1 MRMNLPYQSGK
12 VTLTS
17 HFGWRTLNGQRD
29 YHKGVDL
36 SGTDKTLVAPCDGVV
51 GSSTIITD
59 KSNLT
64 WQWGNYIRI
73 DTPDGLRIF
82 MCHMAQRKVKV
93 GQKVKAG
100 DVVGIEGNT
109 GYSFGSHCH
118 FEVRKNGES
127 VDPTPYLGIP
137 NEWGQYDIKTTSKG
151 ERRMNID
158 TKLDISDGKGNT
170 NVKDSYDKDG
180 ITYTRVKDFAI
191 IYHDKD
197 KRKGGLKRY
206 INGGFFANYRSEDG
220 EVYTLP
226 VANLA
231 CDIKDIP
238 AAAKG
243 NLFEHVYGNHLVY
256 SIADNATK
264 QFAGKKVSTLLVPYT
279 GDPKIERV
287 DKIPSGIKYAVSGV
301 PVVVDKKPVDM
312 SYVNAEGWDGSTTY
326 GTSRNMLGIRGGEI
340 WVLTL
345 KTTSANY
352 IKSGE
357 VWRKIQGEGFENVI
371 ALDGGGSYIR
381 VEGIKRRSTGGS
393 RAVNNII
400 AF

>member
-1 MRMNLPYQSGK
+1 MKMNLPYKSGK

-36 SGTDKTLVAPCDGVV
+36 SGTDKTLVAPCDGVI

-73 DTPDGLRIF
+73 DTADGLKIF

-137 NEWGQYDIKTTSKG
+137 NEWGQYDVKSVPKKPT
-151 ERRMNID
+151 
-158 TKLDISDGKGNT
+158 
-170 NVKDSYDKDG
+170 VYKDSYDKDG
-180 ITYTRVKDFAI
+180 ITYTRAKDFAI
-191 IYHDKD
+191 IYHDAD
-197 KRKGGLKRY
+197 KRKGGVKRY

-238 AAAKG
+238 AAAKE
-243 NLFEHVYGNHLVY
+243 NLFEHVYGSHLVY

-264 QFAGKKVSTLLVPYT
+264 QFAGKKVSTLLVTYSGKPT
-279 GDPKIERV
+279 IERV
-287 DKIPSGIKYAVSGV
+287 DKIPSGIMYAVSGV
-301 PVVVDKKPVDM
+301 PVVIDKKPVDM
-312 SYVNAEGWDGSTTY
+312 TYVNAEGWDSSTTY

-345 KTTSANY
+345 KTTTANY

-357 VWRKIQGEGFENVI
+357 VWRKIQGEGFEDVI

>member
-1 MRMNLPYQSGK
+1 MRMNLPYKSGK

-36 SGTDKTLVAPCDGVV
+36 SGTDKTLVAPCDGVI
-51 GSSTIITD
+51 GSSTIVTD

-73 DTPDGLRIF
+73 DTPDGLKIF

-137 NEWGQYDIKTTSKG
+137 NEWGQYDIKAAPKEPTVYK
-151 ERRMNID
+151 N
-158 TKLDISDGKGNT
+158 
-170 NVKDSYDKDG
+170 SYDKDG
-180 ITYTRVKDFAI
+180 ITYTRVKEFAI
-191 IYHDKD
+191 IYHDAD
-197 KRKGGLKRY
+197 KRKGGVKRY

-264 QFAGKKVSTLLVPYT
+264 QFVGKKVSTLLVPYSGKPT
-279 GDPKIERV
+279 IERV
-287 DKIPSGIKYAVSGV
+287 DKIPTGIKYAVSGV
-301 PVVVDKKPVDM
+301 PVVIDKKPVDM
-312 SYVNAEGWDGSTTY
+312 NYVGAEGWDSSTTY
-326 GTSRNMLGIRGGEI
+326 GTSRNMLGIRSSEI

-357 VWRKIQGEGFENVI
+357 VWKKIQGEGFEDVI

>member
-1 MRMNLPYQSGK
+1 MKMNLPYQSGK

-36 SGTDKTLVAPCDGVV
+36 SGTDKTLVAPCDGVI

-73 DTPDGLRIF
+73 DTADGLKIF
-82 MCHMAQRKVKV
+82 MCHMAARKVKV

-137 NEWGQYDIKTTSKG
+137 NEWGQYDIKAAPK
-151 ERRMNID
+151 EPA
-158 TKLDISDGKGNT
+158 
-170 NVKDSYDKDG
+170 VYKDSYDKDG
-180 ITYTRVKDFAI
+180 ITYTRAKDFAI

-197 KRKGGLKRY
+197 KRKGGVKRY

-231 CDIKDIP
+231 CDIKEIP

-243 NLFEHVYGNHLVY
+243 NLYEHVYGNHLVY
-256 SIADNATK
+256 GTADNATK
-264 QFAGKKVSTLLVPYT
+264 QFAGKKVSTLLVPYSGKPT
-279 GDPKIERV
+279 IERV

-312 SYVNAEGWDGSTTY
+312 SYVGAEGWDGSTTY
-326 GTSRNMLGIRGGEI
+326 GTSRNMLGIRNGEI

>member
-1 MRMNLPYQSGK
+1 MKMNLPYKSGK

-36 SGTDKTLVAPCDGVV
+36 SGTDKTLVAPCDGVI

-73 DTPDGLRIF
+73 DTADGLKIF

-127 VDPTPYLGIP
+127 IDPTPYLGIP
-137 NEWGQYDIKTTSKG
+137 NEWGQYDIKAAPKEPTVYK
-151 ERRMNID
+151 E
-158 TKLDISDGKGNT
+158 
-170 NVKDSYDKDG
+170 SYDKDG
-180 ITYTRVKDFAI
+180 ITYTRAKDFAI
-191 IYHDKD
+191 IYHDAD
-197 KRKGGLKRY
+197 KRKGGVKRY
-206 INGGFFANYRSEDG
+206 INGGFFANYSSEGG

-231 CDIKDIP
+231 CDIKEIP

-256 SIADNATK
+256 GTADNATK
-264 QFAGKKVSTLLVPYT
+264 QFAGKKVSTLLVPYSGKPT
-279 GDPKIERV
+279 IERV

-312 SYVNAEGWDGSTTY
+312 IYVNAEGWDGSTTY
-326 GTSRNMLGIRGGEI
+326 GTSRNMLGIRNGEI

-357 VWRKIQGEGFENVI
+357 VWRKIQGEGFEDVI

>member
-1 MRMNLPYQSGK
+1 MKMNLPYKSGK

-36 SGTDKTLVAPCDGVV
+36 SGTDKTLVAPCDGVI

-73 DTPDGLRIF
+73 DTSDGLKIF
-82 MCHMAQRKVKV
+82 MCHMAQRKVKI

-137 NEWGQYDIKTTSKG
+137 NEWGQYDIKAAPK
-151 ERRMNID
+151 EPA
-158 TKLDISDGKGNT
+158 
-170 NVKDSYDKDG
+170 VYKDSYDKDG
-180 ITYTRVKDFAI
+180 ITYTRAKDFAI

-197 KRKGGLKRY
+197 KRKGGVKRY

-231 CDIKDIP
+231 CDIKDVP

-243 NLFEHVYGNHLVY
+243 NLYELVYGNHLVY
-256 SIADNATK
+256 GTADNATK
-264 QFAGKKVSTLLVPYT
+264 QFVGKKVSTLLVPYSGKPT
-279 GDPKIERV
+279 VERV

-301 PVVVDKKPVDM
+301 PVVINKKPVDM
-312 SYVNAEGWDGSTTY
+312 TYVNAEGWDGSTTY
-326 GTSRNMLGIRGGEI
+326 GTSRNMLGIRNGEI

-357 VWRKIQGEGFENVI
+357 VWKKIQGEGFEGVI

-393 RAVNNII
+393 RAINNII

>member
-1 MRMNLPYQSGK
+1 MKMNLPYKSGK

-17 HFGWRTLNGQRD
+17 HFGWRTLNGSRD

-36 SGTDKTLVAPCDGVV
+36 SGTDKTLVAPCDGVI

-73 DTPDGLRIF
+73 DTADGLKIF
-82 MCHMAQRKVKV
+82 MCHMASRKVKV

-118 FEVRKNGES
+118 FEVRKNGVS

-137 NEWGQYDIKTTSKG
+137 NEWGQYDIKAAPK
-151 ERRMNID
+151 EPA
-158 TKLDISDGKGNT
+158 
-170 NVKDSYDKDG
+170 VYKDNYDKDG
-180 ITYTRVKDFAI
+180 ITYTRAKDFAI
-191 IYHDKD
+191 IYHDAD
-197 KRKGGLKRY
+197 KRKGGAKRY
-206 INGGFFANYRSEDG
+206 INGGFFANYRSEGG

-231 CDIKDIP
+231 CDIKEIP
-238 AAAKG
+238 SAAKD
-243 NLFEHVYGNHLVY
+243 NLFEHVYGDHLVY

-264 QFAGKKVSTLLVPYT
+264 QFAGRKVSTLLVPYT

-301 PVVVDKKPVDM
+301 PVVIDKKPVDM
-312 SYVNAEGWDGSTTY
+312 TYVNAEGWDGSTTY
-326 GTSRNMLGIRGGEI
+326 NTSRNMLGIRGGEI

-357 VWRKIQGEGFENVI
+357 VWKKIQGEGFEDVI

>member
-1 MRMNLPYQSGK
+1 MKMNLPYKSGK

-36 SGTDKTLVAPCDGVV
+36 SGTDKTLVAPCDGVI

-73 DTPDGLRIF
+73 DTADGLKIF
-82 MCHMAQRKVKV
+82 MCHMAARKVKV
-93 GQKVKAG
+93 GQKVKTG

-137 NEWGQYDIKTTSKG
+137 NEWGQYDIKAAPK
-151 ERRMNID
+151 EPA
-158 TKLDISDGKGNT
+158 
-170 NVKDSYDKDG
+170 VYKDSYDKDG
-180 ITYTRVKDFAI
+180 ITYTRAKDFAI

-197 KRKGGLKRY
+197 KRKGGVKRY

-231 CDIKDIP
+231 CDIKEIP
-238 AAAKG
+238 AAAKD

-264 QFAGKKVSTLLVPYT
+264 QFAGKKVSTLLVPHM
-279 GDPKIERV
+279 GDPRIERV

-301 PVVVDKKPVDM
+301 PVVINKKPVDM
-312 SYVNAEGWDGSTTY
+312 AYVNAEGWDSSTTY
-326 GTSRNMLGIRGGEI
+326 NTSRNMLGIRNGEI

-345 KTTSANY
+345 KTTTANY

-357 VWRKIQGEGFENVI
+357 VWKKIQGEGFEDVI

>member
-1 MRMNLPYQSGK
+1 MKMNLPYKSGK

-36 SGTDKTLVAPCDGVV
+36 SGTDKTLVAPCDGVI

-73 DTPDGLRIF
+73 DTADRLKIF

-137 NEWGQYDIKTTSKG
+137 NEWGQYDIKAAPK
-151 ERRMNID
+151 EPA
-158 TKLDISDGKGNT
+158 
-170 NVKDSYDKDG
+170 VYKDSYDKDG

-191 IYHDKD
+191 IYHDAD
-197 KRKGGLKRY
+197 KRKGGAKRY

-231 CDIKDIP
+231 CDIKEIP

-264 QFAGKKVSTLLVPYT
+264 QFAGKKVSTLLVPYSGKPT
-279 GDPKIERV
+279 IERV

-301 PVVVDKKPVDM
+301 PVVIDKKPVDM
-312 SYVNAEGWDGSTTY
+312 NYVGAEGWDSSTTY
-326 GTSRNMLGIRGGEI
+326 GTSRNMLGIRNGEI

-357 VWRKIQGEGFENVI
+357 VWRKIQGEGFEDVI

>member
-1 MRMNLPYQSGK
+1 MKMNLPYKSGK

-36 SGTDKTLVAPCDGVV
+36 SGTNKTLVAPCDGVI

-73 DTPDGLRIF
+73 DTADGLKIF

-137 NEWGQYDIKTTSKG
+137 NEWGQYDIKAAPKEPT
-151 ERRMNID
+151 
-158 TKLDISDGKGNT
+158 
-170 NVKDSYDKDG
+170 VYKDSYDKDG

-191 IYHDKD
+191 IYHDAD
-197 KRKGGLKRY
+197 KRKGGVKRY
-206 INGGFFANYRSEDG
+206 INGGFFANYRPEDG

-238 AAAKG
+238 AAAKW

-264 QFAGKKVSTLLVPYT
+264 QFVGKKVSTLLVPYSGKPT
-279 GDPKIERV
+279 IERV
-287 DKIPSGIKYAVSGV
+287 DKILSGIKYAVSGV

-312 SYVNAEGWDGSTTY
+312 NYVGAEGWDSSTTY
-326 GTSRNMLGIRGGEI
+326 GTSRNMLGIRNGEI

-357 VWRKIQGEGFENVI
+357 VWRKIQGEGFEDVI

>member
-1 MRMNLPYQSGK
+1 MKMNLPYKSGK

-36 SGTDKTLVAPCDGVV
+36 SGTDKTLVAPCDGVI

-73 DTPDGLRIF
+73 DTPDGLKIF
-82 MCHMAQRKVKV
+82 MCHMAARKVKV

-137 NEWGQYDIKTTSKG
+137 NEWGRYDIKAAPK
-151 ERRMNID
+151 EPA
-158 TKLDISDGKGNT
+158 
-170 NVKDSYDKDG
+170 VYKDSYDKDG

-191 IYHDKD
+191 IYHDAD
-197 KRKGGLKRY
+197 KRKGGAKRY

-231 CDIKDIP
+231 CDIKEIS

-264 QFAGKKVSTLLVPYT
+264 QFAGKKVSTLLVPYSGKPT
-279 GDPKIERV
+279 IERV

-312 SYVNAEGWDGSTTY
+312 SYVNAEGWDSSTTY
-326 GTSRNMLGIRGGEI
+326 GTSRNMLGIRSGEI

-357 VWRKIQGEGFENVI
+357 VWRKIQGEGFEDVI

>member
-1 MRMNLPYQSGK
+1 MKMNLPYKSGK

-36 SGTDKTLVAPCDGVV
+36 SGTDKTLVAPCDGVI

-73 DTPDGLRIF
+73 DTADGLKIF
-82 MCHMAQRKVKV
+82 MCHMAARKVKV

-137 NEWGQYDIKTTSKG
+137 NEWGQYDIKAAPK
-151 ERRMNID
+151 EPA
-158 TKLDISDGKGNT
+158 
-170 NVKDSYDKDG
+170 VYKDSYDKDG
-180 ITYTRVKDFAI
+180 ITYTRAKDFAI

-197 KRKGGLKRY
+197 KRKGGVKRY
-206 INGGFFANYRSEDG
+206 INGGFFANYRAEDD

-256 SIADNATK
+256 SIADNVTK
-264 QFAGKKVSTLLVPYT
+264 QFAGKKVSTLLVPYSGKPT
-279 GDPKIERV
+279 IERV

-301 PVVVDKKPVDM
+301 PVVIDKKPVDM
-312 SYVNAEGWDGSTTY
+312 TYVNAEGWDGSTTY
-326 GTSRNMLGIRGGEI
+326 GTSRNMLGIRNGEI

-357 VWRKIQGEGFENVI
+357 VWKKIQGEGFEDVI

-381 VEGIKRRSTGGS
+381 VEGIKRRSTGGG

>member
-1 MRMNLPYQSGK
+1 MKMNLPYQSGK

-36 SGTDKTLVAPCDGVV
+36 SGTDKTLVAPCDGVIV
-51 GSSTIITD
+51 SSTIITD

-73 DTPDGLRIF
+73 DTADGLKIF
-82 MCHMAQRKVKV
+82 MCHMAARKVKV
-93 GQKVKAG
+93 GQNVKAG

-137 NEWGQYDIKTTSKG
+137 NEWGQYDVKAAPKEPT
-151 ERRMNID
+151 
-158 TKLDISDGKGNT
+158 
-170 NVKDSYDKDG
+170 VYKDSYDKDG
-180 ITYTRVKDFAI
+180 VTYTRAKDFAI

-197 KRKGGLKRY
+197 KRKGGVKRY

-238 AAAKG
+238 AAAKD

-256 SIADNATK
+256 GTADNATK
-264 QFAGKKVSTLLVPYT
+264 QFAGKKVSTLLVPYSGKPT
-279 GDPKIERV
+279 IERV

-301 PVVVDKKPVDM
+301 PVVIEKKPVDM
-312 SYVNAEGWDGSTTY
+312 AYVNAEGWDGSTTY

-357 VWRKIQGEGFENVI
+357 VWKKIQDEGFEDVI

>member
-1 MRMNLPYQSGK
+1 MKMNLPYKSGK

-36 SGTDKTLVAPCDGVV
+36 SGTDKTLVAPCDGVI

-73 DTPDGLRIF
+73 DTADGLKIF
-82 MCHMAQRKVKV
+82 MCHMTQRKVKV

-137 NEWGQYDIKTTSKG
+137 NEWGQYDIKAAQKKPT
-151 ERRMNID
+151 
-158 TKLDISDGKGNT
+158 
-170 NVKDSYDKDG
+170 VYKDSYDKDG
-180 ITYTRVKDFAI
+180 ITYTRANDFAI
-191 IYHDKD
+191 IYHDAD
-197 KRKGGLKRY
+197 KRKGGVKRY
-206 INGGFFANYRSEDG
+206 INGGFFANYRSENG

-238 AAAKG
+238 AAAKE

-264 QFAGKKVSTLLVPYT
+264 QFAGKKVSTLLVPYS
-279 GDPKIERV
+279 GKPIIERV

-312 SYVNAEGWDGSTTY
+312 SCVGAEGWDGSTTY

-345 KTTSANY
+345 KTTTANY

-357 VWRKIQGEGFENVI
+357 VWRKIQGEGFEDVI

>member
-1 MRMNLPYQSGK
+1 MKMNLPYKSGK

-17 HFGWRTLNGQRD
+17 HFGWRTLNGQCD

-36 SGTDKTLVAPCDGVV
+36 SGTDKTLVAPCDGVI

-73 DTPDGLRIF
+73 DTADGLKIF

-137 NEWGQYDIKTTSKG
+137 NEWGQYDIKAAPKEPT
-151 ERRMNID
+151 
-158 TKLDISDGKGNT
+158 
-170 NVKDSYDKDG
+170 VYKDNYDKDG
-180 ITYTRVKDFAI
+180 ITYTRAKDFAI
-191 IYHDKD
+191 IYHDAD
-197 KRKGGLKRY
+197 KRKGGVKRY
-206 INGGFFANYRSEDG
+206 INGGFFANYRSEYG

-238 AAAKG
+238 AAAKD

-264 QFAGKKVSTLLVPYT
+264 QFVGKKVSTLLVPYSGKPT
-279 GDPKIERV
+279 IERV

-301 PVVVDKKPVDM
+301 PVVINKKPVDM

-326 GTSRNMLGIRGGEI
+326 GTSRNMLGIRSGEI

-357 VWRKIQGEGFENVI
+357 VWRKIQGEGFEDVI

>member
-1 MRMNLPYQSGK
+1 MKMNLPYQSGK

-17 HFGWRTLNGQRD
+17 HFGWRTLNGQKD

-36 SGTDKTLVAPCDGVV
+36 SGTDKTLVAPCDGVI

-73 DTPDGLRIF
+73 DTADGLKIF

-137 NEWGQYDIKTTSKG
+137 NEWGQYDIKAAPK
-151 ERRMNID
+151 EPA
-158 TKLDISDGKGNT
+158 
-170 NVKDSYDKDG
+170 VYKDSYDKDG
-180 ITYTRVKDFAI
+180 ITYTRAKDFAI
-191 IYHDKD
+191 VYHDKD
-197 KRKGGLKRY
+197 KRKRVVKRY
-206 INGGFFANYRSEDG
+206 INGGFFANYRTEGG

-231 CDIKDIP
+231 CDIKEIP
-238 AAAKG
+238 SVAKD
-243 NLFEHVYGNHLVY
+243 NLYEHVYGNHLVY
-256 SIADNATK
+256 GVADNATK
-264 QFAGKKVSTLLVPYT
+264 QFAGKKVSTLLVPYS

-301 PVVVDKKPVDM
+301 PVVIDKKPVDM
-312 SYVNAEGWDGSTTY
+312 TYVNAEGWDGSTTY
-326 GTSRNMLGIRGGEI
+326 GTSRNMLGIRNGEI

-357 VWRKIQGEGFENVI
+357 VWKKIQGEGFEDVI

-381 VEGIKRRSTGGS
+381 VEGITRRSTGGS
-393 RAVNNII
+393 RAINNII

>member
-1 MRMNLPYQSGK
+1 MKMNLPYKSGK

-17 HFGWRTLNGQRD
+17 HFGWRTLNGSRD

-36 SGTDKTLVAPCDGVV
+36 SGTNKTLVAPCDGVV

-73 DTPDGLRIF
+73 DTPDGLKIF

-93 GQKVKAG
+93 GQKVKSG

-127 VDPTPYLGIP
+127 VDPTPFLGIP
-137 NEWGQYDIKTTSKG
+137 NEWGQYDIKAAPKEPTVYK
-151 ERRMNID
+151 N
-158 TKLDISDGKGNT
+158 
-170 NVKDSYDKDG
+170 SYDKDG
-180 ITYTRVKDFAI
+180 ITYTRVKEFAI
-191 IYHDKD
+191 IYHDAD
-197 KRKGGLKRY
+197 KRKGGVKRY

-220 EVYTLP
+220 KVYTLP

-264 QFAGKKVSTLLVPYT
+264 QFAGKKVSTLLVPYSGKPT
-279 GDPKIERV
+279 IERV

-326 GTSRNMLGIRGGEI
+326 GTSRNMLGIRNGEI

-357 VWRKIQGEGFENVI
+357 VWRKIQDEGFEDVI

>member
-1 MRMNLPYQSGK
+1 MKMNLPYKSGK

-17 HFGWRTLNGQRD
+17 HFGWRTLNGQKD

-36 SGTDKTLVAPCDGVV
+36 SGTDKTLVAPCDGVI

-73 DTPDGLRIF
+73 DTPDGLKIF
-82 MCHMAQRKVKV
+82 MCHMAARKVKV

-100 DVVGIEGNT
+100 DVVGVEGDT

-118 FEVRKNGES
+118 FEVRKNGVS

-137 NEWGQYDIKTTSKG
+137 NEWGQYDIIKAAPKEPT
-151 ERRMNID
+151 
-158 TKLDISDGKGNT
+158 LY
-170 NVKDSYDKDG
+170 KDSYDKDG
-180 ITYTRVKDFAI
+180 IAYTRAKDFAI

-197 KRKGGLKRY
+197 KRKGGVKRY

-264 QFAGKKVSTLLVPYT
+264 QFAGKKVSTLLVPYSGKPT
-279 GDPKIERV
+279 IERV

-301 PVVVDKKPVDM
+301 PVVADKKPVDM

-326 GTSRNMLGIRGGEI
+326 GTSRNMLGIRNGEI

-357 VWRKIQGEGFENVI
+357 VWRKIQGEGFEDVI

-381 VEGIKRRSTGGS
+381 VEGIKRRSTGGG

>member
-1 MRMNLPYQSGK
+1 MKMNLPYKSGK

-36 SGTDKTLVAPCDGVV
+36 SGTDKTLVAPCDGVI

-73 DTPDGLRIF
+73 DTADGLKIF
-82 MCHMAQRKVKV
+82 MCHMAARKVKV

-100 DVVGIEGNT
+100 DAVGIEGDT

-137 NEWGQYDIKTTSKG
+137 NEWGQYDIKSAPK
-151 ERRMNID
+151 
-158 TKLDISDGKGNT
+158 KPAVYKDI
-170 NVKDSYDKDG
+170 YDKDG
-180 ITYTRVKDFAI
+180 ITYTRAKDFAI

-197 KRKGGLKRY
+197 KRKGGVKRY

-238 AAAKG
+238 AAAKE

-256 SIADNATK
+256 SIADNSTK
-264 QFAGKKVSTLLVPYT
+264 QFAGKKVSTLLVPYSGKPT
-279 GDPKIERV
+279 IERV

-301 PVVVDKKPVDM
+301 PVVIDRKPVDM
-312 SYVNAEGWDGSTTY
+312 SYVGAEGWDSSTTY
-326 GTSRNMLGIRGGEI
+326 NTSRNMLGIRNGEI

-357 VWRKIQGEGFENVI
+357 VWRKIQGEGFEDVI

-381 VEGIKRRSTGGS
+381 VEGIKRRSAGGS

>member
-1 MRMNLPYQSGK
+1 MKMNLPYKSGK

-36 SGTDKTLVAPCDGVV
+36 SGTDKTLVAPCDGVI

-64 WQWGNYIRI
+64 WQWGNYIRV
-73 DTPDGLRIF
+73 DTADGLKIF

-127 VDPTPYLGIP
+127 VDPTPYLGIS
-137 NEWGQYDIKTTSKG
+137 NEWGQYDVKAAPKEPT
-151 ERRMNID
+151 
-158 TKLDISDGKGNT
+158 LY
-170 NVKDSYDKDG
+170 KDSYDKDG
-180 ITYTRVKDFAI
+180 ITYTRAKDFAI

-197 KRKGGLKRY
+197 KRKGGVKRY

-264 QFAGKKVSTLLVPYT
+264 QFAGKKVSTLLVPYSGKPT
-279 GDPKIERV
+279 IERV

-312 SYVNAEGWDGSTTY
+312 TYVGAEGWDGSTTY
-326 GTSRNMLGIRGGEI
+326 GTSRNMLGIRNGEI

-357 VWRKIQGEGFENVI
+357 VWRKIQGEGFEDVI

-393 RAVNNII
+393 RAVNSII

>member
-1 MRMNLPYQSGK
+1 MKMNLPYKSGK

-36 SGTDKTLVAPCDGVV
+36 SGTNKTLVAPCDGVI

-73 DTPDGLRIF
+73 DTADGLKIF
-82 MCHMAQRKVKV
+82 MCHMASRKVKV

-127 VDPTPYLGIP
+127 VDPTPYLDIA
-137 NEWGQYDIKTTSKG
+137 NEWGQYDIKTAPK
-151 ERRMNID
+151 EPA
-158 TKLDISDGKGNT
+158 
-170 NVKDSYDKDG
+170 VYKDSYDKDG
-180 ITYTRVKDFAI
+180 ITYTRAKDFAI

-197 KRKGGLKRY
+197 KRKGGVKRY

-231 CDIKDIP
+231 CDIKEVP

-243 NLFEHVYGNHLVY
+243 NLYEHVYGDHLIY

-264 QFAGKKVSTLLVPYT
+264 QFAGKKVSTLLVPYSGKPT
-279 GDPKIERV
+279 IERV

-301 PVVVDKKPVDM
+301 PVVIDKKPVDM
-312 SYVNAEGWDGSTTY
+312 TYVNAEGWDSSTTY
-326 GTSRNMLGIRGGEI
+326 GTSRNMLGIRDGEI

-357 VWRKIQGEGFENVI
+357 VWKKIQGEGFEDVI

-381 VEGIKRRSTGGS
+381 VEGFKRRSTGGS

>member
-1 MRMNLPYQSGK
+1 MKMNLPYKSGK

-36 SGTDKTLVAPCDGVV
+36 SGTDKTLVAPCDGVI

-73 DTPDGLRIF
+73 DTSDGLKIF
-82 MCHMAQRKVKV
+82 MCHMASRKVKV

-118 FEVRKNGES
+118 FEVRKNGVS

-137 NEWGQYDIKTTSKG
+137 NEWGQYDIKAAPK
-151 ERRMNID
+151 EPA
-158 TKLDISDGKGNT
+158 
-170 NVKDSYDKDG
+170 VYKDSYDKDG
-180 ITYTRVKDFAI
+180 ITYTRAKDFAI

-197 KRKGGLKRY
+197 KRKGGVKRY

-243 NLFEHVYGNHLVY
+243 NLYEHVYGNHLVY
-256 SIADNATK
+256 GTADNATK

-279 GDPKIERV
+279 GDPRIERV

-301 PVVVDKKPVDM
+301 PVVINRKPVDM
-312 SYVNAEGWDGSTTY
+312 TYVGAEGWDGSTTY

-345 KTTSANY
+345 KTTTANY

-357 VWRKIQGEGFENVI
+357 VWKKIQSEGFEDVI

>member
-1 MRMNLPYQSGK
+1 MNLPYQSGK

-17 HFGWRTLNGQRD
+17 HFGWRTLNGSRD

-36 SGTDKTLVAPCDGVV
+36 SGTDKTLVAPCDGVI

-73 DTPDGLRIF
+73 DTPDGLKIF
-82 MCHMAQRKVKV
+82 MCHMAARKVKV

-118 FEVRKNGES
+118 FEVRKSGES

-137 NEWGQYDIKTTSKG
+137 NEWGQYDIIKAAPKKPT
-151 ERRMNID
+151 
-158 TKLDISDGKGNT
+158 
-170 NVKDSYDKDG
+170 VYKDSYDKDG

-191 IYHDKD
+191 IYHDAD
-197 KRKGGLKRY
+197 KRKGGVKRY

-238 AAAKG
+238 PTAKE

-264 QFAGKKVSTLLVPYT
+264 QFAGKKVSTLLVPYSGKPT
-279 GDPKIERV
+279 IERV

-301 PVVVDKKPVDM
+301 PVVADKKPVDM
-312 SYVNAEGWDGSTTY
+312 SYVGAEGWDGSTTY
-326 GTSRNMLGIRGGEI
+326 GTSRNMLGIRNGEI

-357 VWRKIQGEGFENVI
+357 VWRKIQGEGFEDVI

-381 VEGIKRRSTGGS
+381 VEGIKRRSMGGS

>member
-1 MRMNLPYQSGK
+1 MKMNLPYKSGK

-17 HFGWRTLNGQRD
+17 HFGWRTLNGSRD

-36 SGTDKTLVAPCDGVV
+36 SGTDKTLVAPCDGVI

-73 DTPDGLRIF
+73 DTADGLKIF
-82 MCHMAQRKVKV
+82 MCHMAARKVKV

-137 NEWGQYDIKTTSKG
+137 NEWGQYDIIKAAPKKPT
-151 ERRMNID
+151 
-158 TKLDISDGKGNT
+158 
-170 NVKDSYDKDG
+170 VYKDSYDKDG
-180 ITYTRVKDFAI
+180 ITYTRAKNFAI
-191 IYHDKD
+191 LYHDAD
-197 KRKGGLKRY
+197 KRKGGVKRY

-238 AAAKG
+238 AAAKK

-264 QFAGKKVSTLLVPYT
+264 QFAGKKVSTLLVPYSGRPT
-279 GDPKIERV
+279 IERV

-312 SYVNAEGWDGSTTY
+312 SYVNAEGWDGSATY
-326 GTSRNMLGIRGGEI
+326 GTSRNMLGIRNGEI

-357 VWRKIQGEGFENVI
+357 VWKKIQGEGFENVI

>member
-1 MRMNLPYQSGK
+1 MKMNLPYKSGK

-17 HFGWRTLNGQRD
+17 HFGWRTLNGSRD

-36 SGTDKTLVAPCDGVV
+36 SGTDKTLVAPCDGVI

-73 DTPDGLRIF
+73 DTADGLKIF
-82 MCHMAQRKVKV
+82 MCHMAARKVKV

-137 NEWGQYDIKTTSKG
+137 NEWGQYDIQTAPKEPTV
-151 ERRMNID
+151 R
-158 TKLDISDGKGNT
+158 
-170 NVKDSYDKDG
+170 KDSYDKDG
-180 ITYTRVKDFAI
+180 ITYTRAKDFAI

-197 KRKGGLKRY
+197 KRKGSVKRY

-243 NLFEHVYGNHLVY
+243 NLYEHVYGNHLVY
-256 SIADNATK
+256 GTADNATK
-264 QFAGKKVSTLLVPYT
+264 QFAGKKVSTLLVPYSGKPT
-279 GDPKIERV
+279 IERV

-312 SYVNAEGWDGSTTY
+312 TYVNAEGWDGSTTY
-326 GTSRNMLGIRGGEI
+326 GTSRNMLGIRNGEI

-357 VWRKIQGEGFENVI
+357 VWKKIQGEGFGDVI

>member
-1 MRMNLPYQSGK
+1 MKMNLPYKSGK

-36 SGTDKTLVAPCDGVV
+36 SGTDKTLVAPCDGVI

-73 DTPDGLRIF
+73 DTADGLKIF
-82 MCHMAQRKVKV
+82 MCHMAARKVKV

-118 FEVRKNGES
+118 FEVRKSGES

-137 NEWGQYDIKTTSKG
+137 NEWGQYDIKAAPKEPTVYK
-151 ERRMNID
+151 N
-158 TKLDISDGKGNT
+158 
-170 NVKDSYDKDG
+170 SYDKDG

-191 IYHDKD
+191 IYHDAD
-197 KRKGGLKRY
+197 KRKGGVKRY

-220 EVYTLP
+220 KVYTLP

-264 QFAGKKVSTLLVPYT
+264 QFAGKKVSTLLVPYSGKPT
-279 GDPKIERV
+279 IERV

-326 GTSRNMLGIRGGEI
+326 GTSRNMLGIRNGEI

-357 VWRKIQGEGFENVI
+357 VWRKIQGEGFEDVI

>member
-1 MRMNLPYQSGK
+1 MKMNLPYQSGK

-36 SGTDKTLVAPCDGVV
+36 SGTDKTLVAPCDGVI

-73 DTPDGLRIF
+73 DTADGLKIF
-82 MCHMAQRKVKV
+82 MCHMAARKVKV

-137 NEWGQYDIKTTSKG
+137 NEWGQYDIKAAPKEPTVYK
-151 ERRMNID
+151 N
-158 TKLDISDGKGNT
+158 
-170 NVKDSYDKDG
+170 SYDKDG
-180 ITYTRVKDFAI
+180 ITYTRAKDFAI

-197 KRKGGLKRY
+197 KRKGGVKRY

-264 QFAGKKVSTLLVPYT
+264 QFAGKKVSTLLVRYSGKPT
-279 GDPKIERV
+279 IERV

-301 PVVVDKKPVDM
+301 PVVSDKKPVDM
-312 SYVNAEGWDGSTTY
+312 SYVNAEGWDGTTTY
-326 GTSRNMLGIRGGEI
+326 GTSRNMLGIRSGEI

-357 VWRKIQGEGFENVI
+357 VWRKIQGEGFEDVI

>member
-1 MRMNLPYQSGK
+1 MKMNLPYKSGK

-29 YHKGVDL
+29 YHKGIDL
-36 SGTDKTLVAPCDGVV
+36 SGTDKTLVAPCDGVI

-73 DTPDGLRIF
+73 DTADGLKIF
-82 MCHMAQRKVKV
+82 MCHMAARKVKV

-137 NEWGQYDIKTTSKG
+137 NEWGQYDIKAAPKEPT
-151 ERRMNID
+151 
-158 TKLDISDGKGNT
+158 
-170 NVKDSYDKDG
+170 VYKDSYDKDG

-191 IYHDKD
+191 IYHDAD
-197 KRKGGLKRY
+197 KRKGGVKRY
-206 INGGFFANYRSEDG
+206 INGGFFANYRTEYG
-220 EVYTLP
+220 EGYTLP

-231 CDIKDIP
+231 CDIKEIP

-256 SIADNATK
+256 SIVDNATK
-264 QFAGKKVSTLLVPYT
+264 QFAGKKVSTLLVPYSGKPT
-279 GDPKIERV
+279 IERV
-287 DKIPSGIKYAVSGV
+287 DKIPPGIKYAVSGV
-301 PVVVDKKPVDM
+301 PVVTDKKPVDM
-312 SYVNAEGWDGSTTY
+312 NYVNAEGWDSSTTY
-326 GTSRNMLGIRGGEI
+326 GTSRNMLGIRCGEI
-340 WVLTL
+340 CVLTL

-357 VWRKIQGEGFENVI
+357 VWRKIQGEGFEDVI

>member
-1 MRMNLPYQSGK
+1 MNLPYKSGK

-17 HFGWRTLNGQRD
+17 HFGWRTLNGSRD

-36 SGTDKTLVAPCDGVV
+36 SGTDKTLVAPCDGVI

-73 DTPDGLRIF
+73 DTPDGLKIF
-82 MCHMAQRKVKV
+82 MCHMASRKVKV

-118 FEVRKNGES
+118 FEVRKNGVS

-137 NEWGQYDIKTTSKG
+137 NEWGQYDVKTTPK
-151 ERRMNID
+151 EP
-158 TKLDISDGKGNT
+158 T
-170 NVKDSYDKDG
+170 VYKDSYDKDG
-180 ITYTRVKDFAI
+180 ITYTRAKNFAI
-191 IYHDKD
+191 IYHDAD
-197 KRKGGLKRY
+197 KRKGGVKRY

-238 AAAKG
+238 AAKG
-243 NLFEHVYGNHLVY
+243 NLYEYIYGDHLIY

-264 QFAGKKVSTLLVPYT
+264 QFAGKKVSTLLVPYSGKPT
-279 GDPKIERV
+279 IERV

-301 PVVVDKKPVDM
+301 PIVVDKKPVDM
-312 SYVNAEGWDGSTTY
+312 TYVGAEGWDGSTTY
-326 GTSRNMLGIRGGEI
+326 GTSRNMLGIRNGEI

-357 VWRKIQGEGFENVI
+357 VWKKIQNEGFEDVI

>member
-1 MRMNLPYQSGK
+1 MKMNLPYQSGK

-36 SGTDKTLVAPCDGVV
+36 SGTDKTLVAPCDGVIV
-51 GSSTIITD
+51 SSTIITD

-73 DTPDGLRIF
+73 DTADGLKIF
-82 MCHMAQRKVKV
+82 MCHMAARKVKV

-137 NEWGQYDIKTTSKG
+137 NEWGQYDVKAAPK
-151 ERRMNID
+151 EPA
-158 TKLDISDGKGNT
+158 
-170 NVKDSYDKDG
+170 VYKDSYDKDG
-180 ITYTRVKDFAI
+180 ITYTRAKDFAI

-197 KRKGGLKRY
+197 KRKGGVKRY

-231 CDIKDIP
+231 CDIKEIP

-243 NLFEHVYGNHLVY
+243 NLYEHVYGNHLVY
-256 SIADNATK
+256 GTADNATK
-264 QFAGKKVSTLLVPYT
+264 QFAGKKVSTLLVPYSGKPT
-279 GDPKIERV
+279 IERV

-301 PVVVDKKPVDM
+301 PVVIEKKPVDM
-312 SYVNAEGWDGSTTY
+312 TYVNAEGWDGSTTY
-326 GTSRNMLGIRGGEI
+326 GTSRNMLGIRNGEI

-345 KTTSANY
+345 KTTTANY

-357 VWRKIQGEGFENVI
+357 IWKKLQGEGFEDVI

-381 VEGIKRRSTGGS
+381 VEGITRRSTGGS

>member
-1 MRMNLPYQSGK
+1 MKMNLPYKSGK

-36 SGTDKTLVAPCDGVV
+36 SGTDKTLVAPCDGVIA
-51 GSSTIITD
+51 SSTIITD

-73 DTPDGLRIF
+73 DTADGLKIF
-82 MCHMAQRKVKV
+82 MCHMAARKVKV

-137 NEWGQYDIKTTSKG
+137 NEWGQYDVKAAPK
-151 ERRMNID
+151 EPA
-158 TKLDISDGKGNT
+158 
-170 NVKDSYDKDG
+170 VYKDSCDKVG
-180 ITYTRVKDFAI
+180 ITYTRAKNFAI
-191 IYHDKD
+191 IYHDAD
-197 KRKGGLKRY
+197 KRKGGVKRY

-264 QFAGKKVSTLLVPYT
+264 QFAGKKVSTLLVPYSGKPT
-279 GDPKIERV
+279 IERV

-312 SYVNAEGWDGSTTY
+312 NYMGAEGWDSSTTY
-326 GTSRNMLGIRGGEI
+326 GTSRNMLGIRNGEI

-357 VWRKIQGEGFENVI
+357 VWRKMQGEGFENVI

>member
-1 MRMNLPYQSGK
+1 MKMNLPYKSGK

-36 SGTDKTLVAPCDGVV
+36 SGTDKALVAPCDGVI

-73 DTPDGLRIF
+73 DTADGLKIF
-82 MCHMAQRKVKV
+82 MCHMAARKVKV

-137 NEWGQYDIKTTSKG
+137 NEWGQYVIKAAPKEPT
-151 ERRMNID
+151 
-158 TKLDISDGKGNT
+158 
-170 NVKDSYDKDG
+170 VYKDSYDKDG
-180 ITYTRVKDFAI
+180 ITYTRAKDFAI
-191 IYHDKD
+191 IYHDRD
-197 KRKGGLKRY
+197 KRKGGVKRY

-238 AAAKG
+238 AAAKE

-264 QFAGKKVSTLLVPYT
+264 QFAGKKVSTLLVPYSGKPT
-279 GDPKIERV
+279 IERV

-301 PVVVDKKPVDM
+301 PVVTDKKPVDM
-312 SYVNAEGWDGSTTY
+312 SYVGAEGWDSSTTY
-326 GTSRNMLGIRGGEI
+326 GTSRNMLGIRSGEI

-357 VWRKIQGEGFENVI
+357 VWRKIQGEGFEDVI

>member
-1 MRMNLPYQSGK
+1 MKMNLPYKSGK

-17 HFGWRTLNGQRD
+17 HFGWRTLNGSRD

-36 SGTDKTLVAPCDGVV
+36 SGTEKTLVAPCDGVI

-73 DTPDGLRIF
+73 DTADGLKIF
-82 MCHMAQRKVKV
+82 MCHMASRKVKV

-137 NEWGQYDIKTTSKG
+137 NEWGQYDVKAAPKEPT
-151 ERRMNID
+151 
-158 TKLDISDGKGNT
+158 
-170 NVKDSYDKDG
+170 VYKDSYDKDG
-180 ITYTRVKDFAI
+180 ITYTRAKDFAI

-197 KRKGGLKRY
+197 KRKGGVKRY

-231 CDIKDIP
+231 CDIKDVP

-243 NLFEHVYGNHLVY
+243 NLYEHVYGNHLVY
-256 SIADNATK
+256 GTADNATK
-264 QFAGKKVSTLLVPYT
+264 QFAGQKVSTLLVPYSGKPT
-279 GDPKIERV
+279 VERV

-301 PVVVDKKPVDM
+301 PVVIDKKPVDM
-312 SYVNAEGWDGSTTY
+312 TYVGAEGWDGSTTY
-326 GTSRNMLGIRGGEI
+326 GTSRNMLGIRNGEI

-357 VWRKIQGEGFENVI
+357 VWKKIQGEGFEDVI

>member
-1 MRMNLPYQSGK
+1 MKMNLPYQSGK

-36 SGTDKTLVAPCDGVV
+36 SGTDKTLVAPCDGVI

-73 DTPDGLRIF
+73 DTADGLKIF
-82 MCHMAQRKVKV
+82 MCHMAARKVKV

-137 NEWGQYDIKTTSKG
+137 NEWGQYDIKAAPKEPTVYK
-151 ERRMNID
+151 N
-158 TKLDISDGKGNT
+158 
-170 NVKDSYDKDG
+170 SYDKDG
-180 ITYTRVKDFAI
+180 ITYTRAKDFAI

-197 KRKGGLKRY
+197 KRKGGVKRY

-264 QFAGKKVSTLLVPYT
+264 QFAGKKVSTLLVPYSGKPT
-279 GDPKIERV
+279 IERV

-301 PVVVDKKPVDM
+301 PVVSDKKPVDM
-312 SYVNAEGWDGSTTY
+312 SYVNAEGWDGTTTY
-326 GTSRNMLGIRGGEI
+326 GTSRNMLGIRSGEI

-357 VWRKIQGEGFENVI
+357 VWRKIQGEGFEDVI

>member
-1 MRMNLPYQSGK
+1 MKMNLPYQSGK

-36 SGTDKTLVAPCDGVV
+36 SGTDKTLVAPCDGVI

-59 KSNLT
+59 TSNLT

-73 DTPDGLRIF
+73 DTADGLKIF
-82 MCHMAQRKVKV
+82 MCHMAARKVKV

-118 FEVRKNGES
+118 FEVRKNGVS

-137 NEWGQYDIKTTSKG
+137 NEWGQYDIKAVPKEPT
-151 ERRMNID
+151 
-158 TKLDISDGKGNT
+158 
-170 NVKDSYDKDG
+170 VYKDSYDKDG
-180 ITYTRVKDFAI
+180 ITYTHAKDFAI

-197 KRKGGLKRY
+197 KRKGGVKRY
-206 INGGFFANYRSEDG
+206 INGGFFANYRTEDG

-256 SIADNATK
+256 GTADNATK
-264 QFAGKKVSTLLVPYT
+264 QFAGKKVSTLLVPYSGKPT
-279 GDPKIERV
+279 IERV

-301 PVVVDKKPVDM
+301 PVVIDKKPVDM
-312 SYVNAEGWDGSTTY
+312 TYVGAEGWDGSTTY
-326 GTSRNMLGIRGGEI
+326 GTSRNMLGIRNGEI

-357 VWRKIQGEGFENVI
+357 VWKKIQNEGFEDVI

-381 VEGIKRRSTGGS
+381 VEGITRRSTGGS

>member
-1 MRMNLPYQSGK
+1 MKMNLPYQSGK

-36 SGTDKTLVAPCDGVV
+36 SGTDKTLIAPCNGVI

-73 DTPDGLRIF
+73 DTPDGLKIF
-82 MCHMAQRKVKV
+82 MCHMAARKVKV

-137 NEWGQYDIKTTSKG
+137 NEWGQYDIKAALKKPT
-151 ERRMNID
+151 
-158 TKLDISDGKGNT
+158 
-170 NVKDSYDKDG
+170 VHKDSYDKDG
-180 ITYTRVKDFAI
+180 ITYTRAKDFAI
-191 IYHDKD
+191 IYHDAD
-197 KRKGGLKRY
+197 KRKGGVKRY
-206 INGGFFANYRSEDG
+206 INGGFFANYRTEDG

-264 QFAGKKVSTLLVPYT
+264 QFVGKKVSTLLVSYSGKPT
-279 GDPKIERV
+279 IERV

-301 PVVVDKKPVDM
+301 PVVINKKPVDM
-312 SYVNAEGWDGSTTY
+312 TYVNAEGWDSSTTY
-326 GTSRNMLGIRGGEI
+326 GTSRNMLGIRNGEI

-357 VWRKIQGEGFENVI
+357 VWRKIQGEGFEDVI

>member
-1 MRMNLPYQSGK
+1 MKMNLPYQSGK

-17 HFGWRTLNGQRD
+17 HFGWRTLNGSRD

-36 SGTDKTLVAPCDGVV
+36 SGTEKTLVAPCDGVI

-73 DTPDGLRIF
+73 DTADGLKIF
-82 MCHMAQRKVKV
+82 MCHMAARKVKV

-137 NEWGQYDIKTTSKG
+137 NEWGQYDIKAAPKEPTMYK
-151 ERRMNID
+151 N
-158 TKLDISDGKGNT
+158 
-170 NVKDSYDKDG
+170 SYDKDG
-180 ITYTRVKDFAI
+180 ITYTRAKDFAI

-197 KRKGGLKRY
+197 KRKGGVKRY

-256 SIADNATK
+256 GTADNATN
-264 QFAGKKVSTLLVPYT
+264 QFAGKKVSTLLVPYSGKPT
-279 GDPKIERV
+279 IERV

-301 PVVVDKKPVDM
+301 PVVIDKKPVDM
-312 SYVNAEGWDGSTTY
+312 TYVGAEGWDGSTTY

>member
-1 MRMNLPYQSGK
+1 MKMNLPYKSGK

-36 SGTDKTLVAPCDGVV
+36 SGTDKTLVAPCDGVI

-73 DTPDGLRIF
+73 DTADGLKIF
-82 MCHMAQRKVKV
+82 MCHMASRKVKV

-100 DVVGIEGNT
+100 DVVGVEGNT

-137 NEWGQYDIKTTSKG
+137 NEWGQYDIKTAPKEPT
-151 ERRMNID
+151 
-158 TKLDISDGKGNT
+158 
-170 NVKDSYDKDG
+170 VYKDSYDKDG
-180 ITYTRVKDFAI
+180 ITYTRAKDFAI

-197 KRKGGLKRY
+197 KRKGGVKRY

-231 CDIKDIP
+231 CDIKEIP

-243 NLFEHVYGNHLVY
+243 NLYEHVYGDHLIY

-264 QFAGKKVSTLLVPYT
+264 QFAGKKVSTLLVPYSGKPT
-279 GDPKIERV
+279 IERV

-301 PVVVDKKPVDM
+301 PVVIDKKPVDM
-312 SYVNAEGWDGSTTY
+312 TYVKAEGWDGSTTY
-326 GTSRNMLGIRGGEI
+326 GTSRNMLGIRNGEI

-357 VWRKIQGEGFENVI
+357 VWKKIQGEGFEDVI